1 MVVSGVG
8 KPLRNVLTGSGA
20 EALPDR
26 NARSKYD
33 FEAMRAS
40 MYIVI
45 ACRAAGVYYSPVR
58 SLTMA
63 LRVRFYEQ

>member
-1 MVVSGVG
+1 MDIVV
-8 KPLRNVLTGSGA
+8 
-20 EALPDR
+20 
-26 NARSKYD
+26 
-33 FEAMRAS
+33 
-40 MYIVI
+40 